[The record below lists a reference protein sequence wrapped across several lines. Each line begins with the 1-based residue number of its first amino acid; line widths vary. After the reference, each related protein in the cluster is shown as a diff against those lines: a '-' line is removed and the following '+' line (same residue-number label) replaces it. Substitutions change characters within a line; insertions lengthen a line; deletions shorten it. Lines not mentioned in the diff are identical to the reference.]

1 MRLRGLVAVGAV
13 TLPLAAAA
21 CEHAQPFGAPDLG
34 PNAPFSTAFPRQL
47 TFNPL
52 GDVQPAWLPGDSGII
67 YSLSVGL
74 PNGNHCLGILPPGGG
89 HLTATICATSPSDA
103 DSTIALWLP
112 AVGPQFDRLVYL
124 RDRSG
129 VGAFEPNSSELVLAS
144 LSAPDPGRVL
154 ERFPYTAQ
162 DGSLVVGLRDP
173 TWLSGSVLV
182 YRAGTLTFTGPPLP
196 VDTLF
201 TPIEIARLGVVGDSV
216 SLSIVP
222 GTSGA
227 TSLATDTVFALYYT
241 LPGDSHVY
249 RMLDGAPAAAAWY
262 DFGAAGVPT
271 LIRVAGNGGAGSVLV
286 ALVGST
292 LYAVHSG
299 AGLPAPL
306 TLPPSLTVSNVAL
319 SRAGNFVVVEGSLG
333 GLPPDLW
340 LVEVP

>member
-1 MRLRGLVAVGAV
+1 MRLRGLVAFGAV
-13 TLPLAAAA
+13 TLLVAAAA

-34 PNAPFSTAFPRQL
+34 PNAPFSLAFPRQL
-47 TFNPL
+47 TFNQL

-67 YSLSVGL
+67 YSLSVG
-74 PNGNHCLGILPPGGG
+74 PPTGDHCLGVLPPGGG
-89 HLTATICATSPSDA
+89 HLTATICTASAYQA
-103 DSTIALWLP
+103 DSTFALWLP
-112 AVGPQFDRLVYL
+112 AVAPQFDRLAYL

-129 VGAFEPNSSELVLAS
+129 IGAFEPNSSELVLAS

-154 ERFPYTAQ
+154 VGVPYTAQ
-162 DGSLVVGLRDP
+162 DGSLVGGLRDLQ
-173 TWLSGSVLV
+173 WLSGSVLV
-182 YRAGTLTFTGPPLP
+182 YRAGTLTFTGQRLG

-201 TPIEIARLGVVGDSV
+201 TPGEIARLGVIGDSV

-271 LIRVAGNGGAGSVLV
+271 LIRVAGDGRAGSVLV

-292 LYAVHSG
+292 LYAVHIG
-299 AGLPAPL
+299 AGLPAPI
-306 TLPPSLTVSNVAL
+306 TLPPALAVSNIAL
-319 SRAGNFVVVEGSLG
+319 SRAGNLVVVEGSLAG
-333 GLPPDLW
+333 APDLW
-340 LVEVP
+340 LVAVP